1 MSKKTNRKGVSLPDL
16 IDKIEGI
23 LDVEIDSLSDTLESV
38 LPEKRLDFI
47 SKLLPLVIKYRE
59 DNKSL
64 SDDWI

>member
-23 LDVEIDSLSDTLESV
+23 LDVEIDSLSDTLEGV

-59 DNKSL
+59 DNKSF
-64 SDDWI
+64 SEEWI

>member
-59 DNKSL
+59 DNKSFTEE
-64 SDDWI
+64 WI

>member
-1 MSKKTNRKGVSLPDL
+1 MDKKTIRKEVSLPDL
-16 IDKIEGI
+16 IEKIEGI
-23 LDVEIDSLSDTLESV
+23 LDTEIDSLSETLESV
-38 LPEKRLDFI
+38 APEKRLDFI

>member
-38 LPEKRLDFI
+38 APEKRLDFI

>member
-38 LPEKRLDFI
+38 APEKRLDFI
-47 SKLLPLVIKYRE
+47 IKLLPLVIKYRE

>member
-38 LPEKRLDFI
+38 SPEKRLDFI